1 MLLQVVFFM
10 MFCLCLLVEEI
21 PAHTESEYSLV
32 KWIVGRKEVVAVA
45 LTCIYMAHHHE
56 ETSVLQVEIGVYINQ
71 RIVAHLGTAVAGLNT
86 ILSKSRAIVG
96 CIILGE
102 VACIGTEVA
111 LKHSCNLESQIQIG
125 VDIEIGHWYNVVV

>member
-45 LTCIYMAHHHE
+45 LTCIYVAHHYE
-56 ETSVLQVEIGVYINQ
+56 EACVLQVEIGVYINQ
-71 RIVAHLGTAVAGLNT
+71 RIVAHLGTAGAGLNT
-86 ILSKSRAIVG
+86 LLSESWAIVG
-96 CIILGE
+96 RIILGE

-125 VDIEIGHWYNVVV
+125 VDIEIGHRYNVVV

>member
-1 MLLQVVFFM
+1 MLLQVVFVM
-10 MFCLCLLVEEI
+10 MFCLRLLVEEV
-21 PAHTESEYSLV
+21 PAHTKSEYSLV
-32 KWIVGRKEVVAVA
+32 KRIVGCEEVVAVA
-45 LTCIYMAHHHE
+45 LTCIYVAHHHE
-56 ETSVLQVEIGVYINQ
+56 EACVLQVEVGVYINQ
-71 RIVAHLGTAVAGLNT
+71 RIVAHLGTAVASLNT

-96 CIILGE
+96 RIILGE

>member
-10 MFCLCLLVEEI
+10 MFCLRLLVEEI

-32 KWIVGRKEVVAVA
+32 KRIVGRKEVVAVA

-56 ETSVLQVEIGVYINQ
+56 EACVLQVEVGVYINQ

-86 ILSKSRAIVG
+86 ILSESRAIVG

>member
-21 PAHTESEYSLV
+21 PAHTESEYSFV

-45 LTCIYMAHHHE
+45 LTCIYVAHHHE
-56 ETSVLQVEIGVYINQ
+56 ETSVLQVEVGVYINQ
-71 RIVAHLGTAVAGLNT
+71 RIVAHLGTAVASLNT

-111 LKHSCNLESQIQIG
+111 LKHSCNLESQI
-125 VDIEIGHWYNVVV
+125 

>member
-21 PAHTESEYSLV
+21 PAHTESEYSFV

-45 LTCIYMAHHHE
+45 LTCIYVAHHHE
-56 ETSVLQVEIGVYINQ
+56 EACVLQVEVGVYINQ

-111 LKHSCNLESQIQIG
+111 LKHSCYLESQI
-125 VDIEIGHWYNVVV
+125 